1 MTDNAPTQIY
11 VFDQA
16 QLENL
21 LSGAIEMFQEYRD
34 HHDHAEDGAKVAAV
48 SEMIQGLDS
57 ERWLAQDDPQFI
69 VTSQIIPIP
78 LEPCPS
84 EPQS

>member
-1 MTDNAPTQIY
+1 MTDNPHTQIY

-16 QLENL
+16 QLEAL
-21 LSGAIEMFQEYRD
+21 LTGAIEMFQEYRD
-34 HHDHAEDGAKVAAV
+34 HHAHTEDTAKPAAV
-48 SEMIQGLDS
+48 SEMIQGLES
-57 ERWLAQDDPQFI
+57 ERWLAEDDPSFI

-78 LEPCPS
+78 LDAPCP